1 MLKVIGIER
10 KKGTYQGFEF
20 DNYVCHCV
28 DDPVNSNDKKGTMT
42 EIIKL
47 KAKDVEK
54 LNPFTWINKKIEIY
68 YDKYQKPIHINIS
81 D

>member
-1 MLKVIGIER
+1 MAKVIGIER
-10 KKGTYQGFEF
+10 KKGNYQGFDF
-20 DNYVCHCV
+20 DNYVCYCV
-28 DDPVNSNDKKGTMT
+28 SEVANTNEKKGSIV

-54 LNPFTWINKKIEIY
+54 LNPFTWINKNLEVY
-68 YDKYQKPIHINIS
+68 YDKYQKPIHIHVT